1 MTDQALHEL
10 TRQIASGDSS
20 VLSALA
26 DRLAELL
33 APLDR
38 RTRDEV
44 LFAVVH
50 QLVNR
55 GNAPSLSSV
64 PASQPLT
71 PELREWLLQQ
81 TDVEQA
87 LANLR
92 ELRERGGLELDDF
105 LPELER
111 AANP

>member
-1 MTDQALHEL
+1 MTDQALQEL
-10 TRQIASGDSS
+10 TRQVASGDTS
-20 VLSALA
+20 VLPALA

-55 GNAPSLSSV
+55 GNAPSPSV
-64 PASQPLT
+64 PASHPLT
-71 PELREWLLQQ
+71 PELREWLIQQ